1 MSSSLHA
8 VTPTLALLY
17 ITDHYAQDAQDIL
30 DHLSA
35 ELPSVTD
42 WSGTVG
48 IGIAANNVEYF
59 DEPAMAVMLLDLP
72 SDQYRVFSGVS
83 PLSLGFEAHTALVH
97 ADGATADLPELLA
110 EMSGRTETGYLFG
123 GLSSSRGKSVQFA
136 LAAPTA
142 TVAPAAAVPPLADQ
156 APVAALRP
164 SRPSPRSSTQEPRR
178 AVTPPGTRLPSAPWR
193 SMTRSRSQKRVTL
206 RGATS
211 RPRLLAAS
219 A

>member
-1 MSSSLHA
+1 MQTFSYAHATHPQWQSASALVLAQLRGQMSSSLHA

-17 ITDHYAQDAQDIL
+17 ITDHYAQDAQEIL

-83 PLSLGFEAHTALVH
+83 PLSLGFAV
-97 ADGATADLPELLA
+97 PRLA
-110 EMSGRTETGYLFG
+110 ICLA
-123 GLSSSRGKSVQFA
+123 VW
-136 LAAPTA
+136 LAAGVKACNLRWRPMA
-142 TVAPAAAVPPLADQ
+142 T
-156 APVAALRP
+156 
-164 SRPSPRSSTQEPRR
+164 
-178 AVTPPGTRLPSAPWR
+178 
-193 SMTRSRSQKRVTL
+193 
-206 RGATS
+206 
-211 RPRLLAAS
+211 
-219 A
+219 